1 VASSLGAGVVTSGAR
16 RRIALA
22 IALGAGVVVALQ
34 SRSNGELAHH
44 VGNAVVAAWLTGL
57 VGALLLLIIVL
68 TRHRAGLAIVW
79 REARA
84 GVLPW
89 YLLTGGF
96 FGTFFLITQ
105 SLVVPVMGVAV
116 FAVGYIAGQTTGSL
130 LADRIGLAGNGR
142 QAITIR
148 RVVAS
153 VLAVVA
159 VAIALS
165 NRLSSVHGSVLL
177 VAMVLVAG
185 VLFAPQQ
192 AFNGR
197 VGRAGGSPFI
207 GAFVNFV
214 GALIGTS
221 VVLAIDVL
229 GTGMRPVDPWG
240 APWWA
245 YLGGVLGMTA
255 IAAGAA
261 VVPIVGV
268 LMYTLAT
275 VLGQLLGALILDLIA
290 PTPGANVGVRLVSGV
305 VLTAVAVALAS
316 VRRRRPAE

>member
-1 VASSLGAGVVTSGAR
+1 MSRTR
-16 RRIALA
+16 QRIALA
-22 IALGAGVVVALQ
+22 VAMAAGVIVALQ

-57 VGALLLLIIVL
+57 VGAALLLIIVL
-68 TRHRAGLAIVW
+68 VRHRSGLATVW
-79 REARA
+79 REARTGA
-84 GVLPW
+84 LPW

-142 QAITIR
+142 QAITVR
-148 RVVAS
+148 RVFAS

-165 NRLSSVHGSVLL
+165 NRLSSVHGSVVL
-177 VAMVLVAG
+177 VAMILVAG

-207 GAFVNFV
+207 GAFGNFV
-214 GALIGTS
+214 GAVIGTS
-221 VVLAIDVL
+221 VVLAIDVMV
-229 GTGMRPVDPWG
+229 TGMRPVDPWG

-245 YLGGVLGMTA
+245 YLGGVLGMMA
-255 IAAGAA
+255 IVAGAG
-261 VVPIVGV
+261 VVPILGV

-275 VLGQLLGALILDLIA
+275 VLGQLLGALLLDIFA
-290 PTPGANVGVRLVSGV
+290 PTPGADVGIRLVTGV

-316 VRRRRPAE
+316 VTRRRAAK